1 MVIVVIVIFLFPS
14 PPREPHGHFPR
25 TREESPPTHAF
36 SVLGILSLS
45 LSLSLSLP
53 LFLSV
58 GLLLL
63 VLLLGGAHPVALR
76 QSAVAG
82 RAGE

>member
-45 LSLSLSLP
+45 LSLSLP

-63 VLLLGGAHPVALR
+63 VLLLGGAHTVALR